1 MIEAETLTALMDAIA
16 TLGLVSV
23 VICVGFVAGAWWA
36 SRGD

>member
-1 MIEAETLTALMDAIA
+1 MIEPETLAAVVDWTA
-16 TLGLVSV
+16 TVGLVSV